1 MRLKKRAFLFF
12 LFVAIAIV
20 ATVSVVY
27 VLFFMT
33 SGLSSAQTAGRLNS
47 IYSRT
52 QVILGNMSDD
62 ITALANH
69 SIDNS
74 TFIIRTANLKT
85 GMTALR
91 TELTEMRNVAF
102 PTYKRSIDLLDLG
115 IQWYIDALDY
125 AQNLEF
131 NRISQFLQWG
141 TDDIIQ
147 STYALPKS

>member
-1 MRLKKRAFLFF
+1 M
-12 LFVAIAIV
+12 
-20 ATVSVVY
+20 
-27 VLFFMT
+27 
-33 SGLSSAQTAGRLNS
+33 
-47 IYSRT
+47 
-52 QVILGNMSDD
+52 
-62 ITALANH
+62 
-69 SIDNS
+69 
-74 TFIIRTANLKT
+74 ANLKT

-102 PTYKRSIDLLDLG
+102 PTYTRSIDLLDLG